1 MRKKILFV
9 IPEYIHGG
17 TNKSLENLI
26 SFIDKTKYE
35 ISIISVFEYGS
46 DYYKKIFKPYLI
58 KKSFFYY
65 LAHDNFITRKIVG
78 FGMKLFGKKNWNWLY
93 KKECKY
99 LQDKHHFDTVVAY
112 QEGYPTRFVS
122 HFNGVNK
129 VAWFHS
135 PHMTV
140 IKDKKRDLQ
149 YYSTYNHIVCVSDC
163 FTNYF
168 NEMFPSLKD
177 RTISIYNTLN
187 QDVIRMMGKENIGDE
202 NFDTNVFS
210 IVSVGRFAKMKQFHL
225 IPDIVNQIN
234 KLGKVKPYKWYII
247 ASGDQCLQ
255 QTLNKIEKYN
265 LKDTIIL
272 LGAKDNPY
280 PFMKMSDLVV
290 CTSDAESFSYVIAE
304 GKILHTP
311 VVSNNFPV
319 AYEVLNNNCGYI
331 SSIDEM
337 PELLY
342 KLINDENGIYSKVK
356 ETITS
361 YEYENED
368 IMKKVSSILD
378 NK

>member
-26 SFIDKTKYE
+26 SFIDKAKYD
-35 ISIISVFEYGS
+35 ISVISVFEYGS
-46 DYYKKIFKPYLI
+46 DYYKDLFKPFII
-58 KKSFFYY
+58 KKSLLYY
-65 LAHDNFITRKIVG
+65 FSHDNYITRKIVG
-78 FGMKLFGKKNWNWLY
+78 FGMKFLGIRNWNWLY
-93 KKECKY
+93 KKECKF
-99 LQDKHHFDTVVAY
+99 LQEKHHFDTVVAY

-149 YYSTYNHIVCVSDC
+149 YYSKFNHIVCVSNC
-163 FTNYF
+163 FTNF
-168 NEMFPSLKD
+168 FSEMFPSLKN

-187 QDVIRMMGKENIGDE
+187 QDVIRSMGKENIKDK

-225 IPDIVNQIN
+225 IPDIVHQIKKIGN
-234 KLGKVKPYKWYII
+234 VKPFKWYII

-255 QTLNKIEKYN
+255 QTLNKIEEYN
-265 LKDTIIL
+265 LKGTIIL

-280 PFMKMSDLVV
+280 PYIAKSDLIV

-319 AYEVLNNNCGYI
+319 AYEVLDENCGYI

-356 ETITS
+356 ETISS

>member
-26 SFIDKTKYE
+26 SFIDKTKYD
-35 ISIISVFEYGS
+35 ISVISVFEYGS
-46 DYYKKIFKPYLI
+46 GYYKNLFKPFII
-58 KKSFFYY
+58 KKSLLYY
-65 LAHDNFITRKIVG
+65 FSHDNYITRKIVG
-78 FGMKLFGKKNWNWLY
+78 FGMKMFGIKNWAWLF
-93 KKECKY
+93 KKECRY
-99 LQDKHHFDTVVAY
+99 LQNKYNFNTVVAY

-122 HFNGVNK
+122 HFEGINK

-135 PHMTV
+135 PHMSL
-140 IKDKKRDLQ
+140 KKNRERDLK

-163 FTNYF
+163 ITNCF
-168 NEMFPSLKD
+168 KEMFPSLKD
-177 RTISIYNTLN
+177 RTISIHNTLN
-187 QDVIRMMGKENIGDE
+187 QDFIRRMGEEQIDDE
-202 NFDTNVFS
+202 KFDTDVFTLT
-210 IVSVGRFAKMKQFHL
+210 SVGRFSGIKRFHL
-225 IPDIVNQIN
+225 IPEIAN
-234 KLGKVKPYKWYII
+234 KIMQYGKGKPFKWYII
-247 ASGDQCLQ
+247 ASGDQFYQ
-255 QTLNKIEKYN
+255 KTIDKINEYHLEN
-265 LKDTIIL
+265 IVIL

-280 PFMKMSDLVV
+280 PYMKKSNLVV

-319 AYEVLNNNCGYI
+319 AYEVLDENCGYI

-356 ETITS
+356 ESIST
-361 YEYENED
+361 YEYENEE
-368 IMKKVSSILD
+368 ILKKTNSIL
-378 NK
+378 